1 MNFTSSFYVEPVGI
15 SGGLCLWWN
24 KDVSV
29 KIISASKNI
38 IDTYF
43 CFKNI

>member
-24 KDVSV
+24 KDVNV
-29 KIISASKNI
+29 KIISASKKH
-38 IDTYF
+38 YRYRSF
-43 CFKNI
+43 F